1 MSAEKRRVF
10 LSVFARLR
18 LAVIW
23 KWDEAAGLGELPASV
38 LVRQW
43 VPQQDILAHPHTR
56 CWTCPPSIRI
66 VITFAKFR

>member
-10 LSVFARLR
+10 LSVLARLR

-23 KWDEAAGLGELPASV
+23 KWDESAGLGELPASV

-56 CWTCPPSIRI
+56 CIS
-66 VITFAKFR
+66 VVKTFVDGLIL

>member
-10 LSVFARLR
+10 LSVLARLR

-23 KWDEAAGLGELPASV
+23 KWDESAGLGELPASV

-56 CWTCPPSIRI
+56 CISF
-66 VITFAKFR
+66 VKTFISLMV